1 MSHTPDGKSAPT
13 GYCTPEGE
21 RSPAL
26 SGGRTDLSALSAAL
40 ESSPASSTSTTT
52 KSRSRVSRI
61 PPRRI
66 ALCGGGIQGVA
77 HVGFMKALQ
86 KEGLLGHV
94 KEVIGISVGS
104 LFALLWI
111 LGYTVK
117 QIEEI
122 AVTFDFSVLQ
132 NINAESVFSFPTTFG
147 LDNGERLESFIGS
160 VLHQKGF
167 SADVTFEDLH
177 RTCPVHLRCFAT
189 ELQTGMLRQF
199 STTATPKTSVRFA
212 LRASM
217 SVPIFYTPVQEP
229 GGAVLVDGAILNNL
243 PLVFMTPAEIEE
255 TWCAYF
261 TRDDSEGERLHPI
274 TSLTQLLKLLFESMI
289 AMKSLPFVK
298 KFRDRIVCIPVNV
311 TNSLEF
317 GQGENTRRELV
328 KKAYDITME
337 FLFPKGKRA
346 ATTQRRFSAS

>member
-1 MSHTPDGKSAPT
+1 
-13 GYCTPEGE
+13 
-21 RSPAL
+21 
-26 SGGRTDLSALSAAL
+26 
-40 ESSPASSTSTTT
+40 
-52 KSRSRVSRI
+52 
-61 PPRRI
+61 
-66 ALCGGGIQGVA
+66 
-77 HVGFMKALQ
+77 MKALH
-86 KEGLLGHV
+86 KEGFIGHV

-104 LFALLWI
+104 LFALLWV

-132 NINAESVFSFPTTFG
+132 NINPESVFSFPTTFG

-167 SADVTFEDLH
+167 SADATFEDIH
-177 RTCPVHLRCFAT
+177 RTCPIHIRCFAT
-189 ELQTGMLRQF
+189 ELQTGRLRHF

-243 PLVFMTPAEIEE
+243 PLVFMSPAEIEE

-261 TRDDSEGERLHPI
+261 TRDDSEGEKLPPI
-274 TSLTQLLKLLFESMI
+274 NSLTQLLKLVFESMV
-289 AMKSLPFVK
+289 AMKSSPFLK
-298 KFRDRIVCIPVNV
+298 KFRDRIVCIPIDVS
-311 TNSLEF
+311 NSLEF
-317 GQGENTRRELV
+317 GQGETARRGIV
-328 KKAYDITME
+328 KKGYEMTME
-337 FLFPKGKRA
+337 FLLGRPSTKH
-346 ATTQRRFSAS
+346 RRFSAS